1 MRVHSHPANVWRHDN
16 RDFGARVADHVTGFM
31 GSWKFVIVQSVI
43 VVAWIICNVIAW
55 SLDWDPYPFIL
66 LNLAFSTQSA
76 YAAPLILLASNRSA
90 EADRLKAEHDY
101 DTNVTHLKEFR
112 LFRDDQFEE
121 LMSMLNTIRKE
132 QQ

>member
-16 RDFGARVADHVTGFM
+16 RDLGARVADRVTGFM

-43 VVAWIICNVIAW
+43 VTLWIICNVIAW
-55 SLDWDPYPFIL
+55 RLAWDPYPFIL

-90 EADRLKAEHDY
+90 ESDRLKAEHDY

-112 LFRDDQFEE
+112 LFRDDQFKALMKRLDEIDRE
-121 LMSMLNTIRKE
+121 L
-132 QQ
+132 